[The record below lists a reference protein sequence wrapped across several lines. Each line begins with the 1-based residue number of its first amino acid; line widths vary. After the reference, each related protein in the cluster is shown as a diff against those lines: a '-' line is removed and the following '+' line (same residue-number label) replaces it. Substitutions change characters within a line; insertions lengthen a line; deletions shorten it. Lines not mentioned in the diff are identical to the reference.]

1 MKEKMT
7 QTKAIEN
14 HLFKYKKISSKEAF
28 KKYGVTRLSGLIFNL
43 RKKYT
48 ITTEYKTIKNR
59 YGNTTN
65 YAVYTLVKGS
75 KEV

>member
-1 MKEKMT
+1 MT

-14 HLFKYKKISSKEAF
+14 HLLKYKKISSYVAF

-43 RKKYT
+43 RKKYV
-48 ITTEYKTIKNR
+48 IATEYRTIKNKF
-59 YGNTTN
+59 GNKTT

-75 KEV
+75 KEA

>member
-14 HLFKYKKISSKEAF
+14 HLLKYKKISSYTAF
-28 KKYGVTRLSGLIFNL
+28 KRYGVTRLSGLIFNL

-48 ITTEYKTIKNR
+48 ITTEYKTTKNR
-59 YGNTTN
+59 FGNNTN

-75 KEV
+75 KED